1 MGTDKTQIGAD
12 DLGLVLHANLP
23 GDYPLSDLTEK
34 IIGAAFEV
42 HRELGPG
49 FLEKVYETA
58 LLRELSWLSLKA
70 EAQAAIPVAYKGEP
84 VGMYY
89 ADILVEGLVLCELKA
104 ADGLLPVHEAQV
116 LHYLKATG
124 ITVGLLLNF
133 GSPRVQVKRLVRS
146 R

>member
-1 MGTDKTQIGAD
+1 MSADKAQMGTD
-12 DLGLVLHANLP
+12 DLEMILHANLP
-23 GDYPLSDLTEK
+23 GEYPLSNLTEK

-58 LLRELSWLSLKA
+58 LLRELSSLGLNA
-70 EAQAAIPVAYKGEP
+70 VGQAPIPVKYKGEP
-84 VGMYY
+84 VGIYY
-89 ADILVEGLVLCELKA
+89 ADILIEGLVLVELKA

-116 LHYLKATG
+116 LHYLKATA

-133 GSPRVQVKRLVRS
+133 GTPRVQVKRLVRS

>member
-1 MGTDKTQIGAD
+1 MGADKAQMGTDDSGMI
-12 DLGLVLHANLP
+12 LHANLP
-23 GDYPLSDLTEK
+23 GKYPLSNLTEK

-42 HRELGPG
+42 HKELGPG

-58 LLRELSWLSLKA
+58 LMRELALLGVKA
-70 EAQAAIPVAYKGEP
+70 EPQAPIPVTYKGEP

-89 ADILVEGLVLCELKA
+89 ADILVEGLVLIELKA
-104 ADGLLPVHEAQV
+104 ADGLLPVYEAQV

-133 GSPRVQVKRLVRS
+133 GTSRVQVKRLVRS
-146 R
+146 N